1 MKPNQNKS
9 QIIFLQYG
17 LWICIF
23 AFWFAVS
30 LYTRLGVY
38 SRYMSDDYCETSRVM
53 SSSNPLSAVTE
64 RYISDFWPRASMRY
78 SNLFFVG
85 VSEMLGENAMQIT
98 IPSLILLWVVGLT
111 LSMRELRKFL
121 DLALPIQVDL
131 FAGGFLAF
139 FTILLSPNPFQ
150 TFYWRSAAMTHF
162 APLVFASF
170 LAALL
175 LRSAR
180 TLQKHSP
187 VLYGVVFFTT
197 FVIAGFSEP
206 PATVMVTVFG
216 LIIVAAYLWD
226 RSSNK
231 AQKLALVTSA
241 LLGAVAGII
250 AMLASPAITPVDG
263 AEKTGIV
270 TVLLNSFIYSFQF
283 LLDAVK
289 SSPLPFGI
297 IFTLALLAAWLYSE
311 PKDVNKKSLV
321 IQLMVLPFLLWVLI
335 ASSFAPSVFGQGYPV
350 ERARL
355 LGIVLS
361 VGATAILGV
370 LLGRLASAWKA
381 LSWSDTLQWTALV
394 LFFLIG
400 TVYPLRRALV
410 LYSETIPEYSL
421 RAEYWDAREMMI
433 KDQAASGEMDI
444 VIPGFEGIYGV
455 KELDSRPDFW
465 FNRCAADIYGVNSI
479 RTISYDPAD
488 LEKLLGE

>member
-1 MKPNQNKS
+1 MKNNQNKS
-9 QIIFLQYG
+9 RTIFLYYG
-17 LWICIF
+17 LWACVVVV
-23 AFWFAVS
+23 WFAVG
-30 LYTRLGVY
+30 LYANLGIY
-38 SRYMSDDYCETSRVM
+38 SRYMSDDYCETLRVT
-53 SSSNPLSAVTE
+53 SSSNPLNAVIE
-64 RYISDFWPRASMRY
+64 RYTGAFWPRASMRY

-85 VSEMLGENAMQIT
+85 VSEMMGENAMQVT
-98 IPSLILLWVVGLT
+98 IPALLLLWAFGLT

-121 DLALPIQVDL
+121 NISLPVQVDL
-131 FAGGFLAF
+131 FAGGFLTF

-180 TLQKHSP
+180 NLQKHSLL
-187 VLYGVVFFTT
+187 LYIAIIFTT

-216 LIIVAAYLWD
+216 LLLAAAYFWD
-226 RSSNK
+226 HSSNK
-231 AQKLALVTSA
+231 AQKLALIASA
-241 LLGAVAGII
+241 LLGAITGIVT
-250 AMLASPAITPVDG
+250 MLASPAITPVNG
-263 AEKTGIV
+263 AEKTGVV

-297 IFTLALLAAWLYSE
+297 IFALALLAAWLYSGPE
-311 PKDVNKKSLV
+311 DVNKKSLV
-321 IQLMVLPFLLWVLI
+321 IQLVVLPFLLWVLI

-361 VGATAILGV
+361 VGATAMVGV
-370 LLGRLASAWKA
+370 LFGVLVSAWKVPGR
-381 LSWSDTLQWTALV
+381 SDFFQWTALILFV
-394 LFFLIG
+394 LIS
-400 TVYPLRRALV
+400 TVYPFRRALV

-421 RAEYWDAREMMI
+421 RAKYWDAREAMI

-444 VIPGFEGIYGV
+444 VIPSFSGIYGV
-455 KELDSRPDFW
+455 KELDDRPDFW
-465 FNRCAADIYGVNSI
+465 FNVCAADMYGVNSL

-488 LEKLLGE
+488 LEKLLSD